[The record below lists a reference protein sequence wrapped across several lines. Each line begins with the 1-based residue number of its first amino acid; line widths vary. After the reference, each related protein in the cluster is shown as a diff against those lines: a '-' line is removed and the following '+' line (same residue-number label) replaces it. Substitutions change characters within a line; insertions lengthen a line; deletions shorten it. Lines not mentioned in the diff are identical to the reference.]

1 LQTLHFHY
9 ALRQEGEEAGP
20 VKTAAELILELKLEP
35 HPEGGFFRET
45 YRSKHSTAI
54 FFLLPRGHASKFH
67 RLKSD
72 EVWHVYGGGPLH
84 VVELVDGKVQDIL
97 LSADRPQHVVPGGT
111 WFGSYPDPSADYAL
125 VGCTVAPAF
134 EFKDFEMAKR
144 ESLLEEFPL
153 AKSMIERLT

>member
-1 LQTLHFHY
+1 
-9 ALRQEGEEAGP
+9 
-20 VKTAAELILELKLEP
+20 VKTAEDLIRELDLAP

-54 FFLLPRGHASKFH
+54 FFLLPRGHVSKFH

-72 EVWHVYGGGPLH
+72 EVWHVYAGGPLH
-84 VVELVDGKVQDIL
+84 VIELEGDRAKDTV
-97 LSADRPQHVVPGGT
+97 LSQDRPQHVVPGGV

-134 EFKDFEMAKR
+134 EFTDFEMAKR
-144 ESLLEEFPL
+144 EPLLEEFPL
-153 AKSMIERLT
+153 AKDLILKLT